1 LNLKHRLG
9 KGACSRE
16 RERDNT
22 TGLYSNEESHPHAEN
37 DNSLLLLVIV
47 CFWTEDES
55 DKSVILSK
63 FAETLFNFSPK

>member
-1 LNLKHRLG
+1 LG
-9 KGACSRE
+9 KGACNRE

-37 DNSLLLLVIV
+37 DNSLLLLMVF

-55 DKSVILSK
+55 DKERV
-63 FAETLFNFSPK
+63 